1 MDKFFLGLGFSYT
14 FSKILPYLTML
25 VIGSLIG
32 VITTRKRKKSVKAI
46 AIISLLSAFFGIYF
60 AFYPIYE
67 GDFSN
72 SYREPKSK
80 IKFSEN
86 KTLTVL
92 ALPTCPFCIQSTETI
107 KELKANHSK
116 INIEYWI
123 LNGTSADSVKYKK
136 LVGESAVCI
145 NKKNT
150 MDLYKLSTGTYPTF
164 VLSNHQKALKVWGND
179 TFGVRAWD
187 AIIAEF

>member
-1 MDKFFLGLGFSYT
+1 MENFFIDLGFSYT
-14 FSKILPYLTML
+14 LSKLLPYILML
-25 VIGSLIG
+25 ISGIIVGLL
-32 VITTRKRKKSVKAI
+32 VTRKRKTKIKVLS
-46 AIISLLSAFFGIYF
+46 SLLFLSLFFGIYF
-60 AFYPIYE
+60 AICPIYE

-72 SYREPKSK
+72 SFREPKSK
-80 IKFSEN
+80 IKFSQN

-92 ALPTCPFCIQSTETI
+92 PLPTCPFCIQSTETI
-107 KELKANHSK
+107 KALKANHSK

-164 VLSNHQKALKVWGND
+164 VLSNHQKASKVWGND

>member
-1 MDKFFLGLGFSYT
+1 MEKFFHDLGLSYT

-25 VIGSLIG
+25 IIGSLIG
-32 VITTRKRKKSVKAI
+32 FLTTRKRKKSVKVI
-46 AIISLLSAFFGIYF
+46 AIISLMTAFFGIYF

-92 ALPTCPFCIQSTETI
+92 ALQTCPFCIQSTETI
-107 KELKANHSK
+107 KALKANHSK

-123 LNGTSADSVKYKK
+123 LNGTSTDSVKYKR